1 MTTSN
6 GGNDMRMM
14 SLIIAVLSCA
24 SILICCASINQG
36 LTPSAKTLVS
46 DFDGSIEVI
55 QKPVSAASSLSEGWH
70 TLGFRWSSK
79 ALKA

>member
-14 SLIIAVLSCA
+14 SLIITVLS
-24 SILICCASINQG
+24 CASINQG

-55 QKPVSAASSLSEGWH
+55 QKPVSAKQAITARYEWRG
-70 TLGFRWSSK
+70 
-79 ALKA
+79 